1 MTLNANDL
9 HCSFTIRTPL
19 GDTHC
24 TLRID
29 DNGLFFESDAPLGG
43 AVEELRWES
52 VKEGVTAAMAG
63 MGGRG
68 GPDLPEWIPAQ
79 MEWLVLS
86 RTSRENKPF
95 MRVLPTGAERD
106 TIVAAVRQRL
116 GPRWIGERL
125 PLQDAQSRM
134 GISSREWSTFKV
146 AGIVVAVL
154 ALLALLIIL
163 LGLLFQPVIAIPT
176 GFVVGG
182 WLIRKG
188 IHGLRDG
195 LAAAIT
201 PTSKTGSA
209 ALGLVELEGRATTA
223 KPSIAAITGR
233 PSVWWDVAVHLWSD
247 DGRNSGE
254 WRQVAARH
262 GGNIDVVEL
271 ADDHGRVP
279 VWLKDADVLL
289 ATQVW
294 ESRKDSLPAPGVAL
308 LDELG
313 FPWSGNG
320 RIRVSEACLEANGPM
335 YVLGTLD
342 ERRNVPEPGGAR
354 GFERVVQLVRT
365 GEWRRT
371 VVAAA
376 PGPTRIVVAVLI
388 GFLDMFGKI
397 GKGGERARGADDS
410 NPPDIEPASL
420 LVWKGRAG
428 RPFHVSNRPERAA
441 LTTLRQRSQIF
452 CGIGAA
458 VLCYSLY
465 QLVELLLG
473 K

>member
-1 MTLNANDL
+1 MTPNPNNL
-9 HCSFTIRTPL
+9 HFSFTIPTPL
-19 GDTHC
+19 GDTHSI
-24 TLRID
+24 LRID
-29 DNGLFFESDAPLGG
+29 GDGLYFESDAALGG
-43 AVEELRWES
+43 GAEELPWES
-52 VKEGVTAAMAG
+52 VKEGVTVAMAG

-68 GPDLPEWIPAQ
+68 GPDLPNWLPAQ

-86 RTSRENKPF
+86 RTSGDHKPF

-106 TIVAAVRQRL
+106 TIVAAVQQRL

-154 ALLALLIIL
+154 ALLAFLIIM
-163 LGLLFQPVIAIPT
+163 LGFLFQPVIAIPA
-176 GFVVGG
+176 GFVAGG
-182 WLIRKG
+182 WLFRKG
-188 IHGLRDG
+188 LNGLRDG
-195 LAAAIT
+195 LAAANT
-201 PTSKTGSA
+201 PTAKTSSA

-223 KPSIAAITGR
+223 QPSSAAITGR
-233 PSVWWDVAVHLWSD
+233 PSVWWDVAVYLWSD

-271 ADDHGRVP
+271 ADDNGRVP

-320 RIRVSEACLEANGPM
+320 RIRVSEACLEANGSM

-342 ERRNVPEPGGAR
+342 ERRNVPEPGHAR
-354 GFERVVQLVRT
+354 GFERVGQWVRT

-376 PGPTRIVVAVLI
+376 PGPARIVVAVLI

-397 GKGGERARGADDS
+397 GTGGERVKDADDS
-410 NPPDIEPASL
+410 NPPDIEPAAL

-428 RPFHVSNRPERAA
+428 RPFLVSNRPEQAG
-441 LTTLRQRSQIF
+441 LKSLRQRSQVF

-458 VLCYSLY
+458 VLCYTLY

-473 K
+473 R